1 MKLYE
6 ESGLKNLYIKPAMTD
21 SGAGLGALI
30 LSLKKKKRLTS
41 ILLKNLNLKCLIGD
55 LIIIMMKLKKHLK
68 NLKIRLKLGCYK
80 FLWHEDFAKLITEGK
95 IGGLFQGE
103 WNLTKSS

>member
-1 MKLYE
+1 
-6 ESGLKNLYIKPAMTD
+6 MTD

-30 LSLKKKKRLTS
+30 LSLKKEKRLTS

-68 NLKIRLKLGCYK
+68 NLKIK
-80 FLWHEDFAKLITEGK
+80 
-95 IGGLFQGE
+95 
-103 WNLTKSS
+103 